1 MRCVGRVCCV
11 CCVGAHPCHGFKVT
25 GYDEVKATAAK
36 AKILVL
42 PTYQSKDGDVI
53 ATPALFAVASD
64 GRGPAFCSPLTLVL
78 TLTIVPCGCVVLTAT
93 CSSFPCAD

>member
-1 MRCVGRVCCV
+1 MCALCGSCVLC
-11 CCVGAHPCHGFKVT
+11 GFKVT

-53 ATPALFAVASD
+53 TTPALFAVASD

-78 TLTIVPCGCVVLTAT
+78 TLTIVPYGCVVLTAT